1 MMKDP
6 YEILGVAKS
15 TGQDAIKKAYHR
27 LAKEL
32 HPDLNPGDKIVE
44 QHFKEV
50 VAAYDLL
57 SEPEKRRRYDQGEI
71 NADGSERPGA
81 RFQRAYAHAGPGG
94 FDFRESDA
102 DVSEVFADLFG
113 RKKRGWHW
121 SATEKG
127 QDIRLALRLTFL
139 DAANGASRRIQL
151 QDGKSLDVNIPPGIE
166 DGGTLR
172 LKGQGLPGF
181 GNGSPGDVYIE
192 VQVDPH
198 HQFERQGLDI
208 YLELPVTLSEAVIGA
223 RVSVPT
229 IGKNVMV
236 TIPAGSNTGTKLR
249 LKSRG
254 IAGSKGNGRGDQY
267 VLLRVVLPG
276 KPDDELTEFV
286 REWAQTH
293 DYKVRTGDGTN

>member
-15 TGQDAIKKAYHR
+15 ASQDEIKKAYHR

-50 VAAYDLL
+50 VSAYDLL

-94 FDFRESDA
+94 FDFKESDA
-102 DVSEVFADLFG
+102 DISEVFADLFG
-113 RKKRGWHW
+113 RQKRGWHW
-121 SATEKG
+121 STAAKG
-127 QDIRLALRLTFL
+127 QDLRLALRLSFL
-139 DAANGASRRIQL
+139 EAANGVSRRIQL
-151 QDGKSLDVNIPPGIE
+151 HDGKSLDVNIPPGME

-172 LKGQGLPGF
+172 LKGQGLPGQ
-181 GNGSPGDVYIE
+181 GNGAPGDVFIE
-192 VQVDPH
+192 VQIDPH
-198 HQFERQGLDI
+198 HLFERQGVDI
-208 YLELPVTLSEAVIGA
+208 YLELPVTLGEAVVGA

-249 LKSRG
+249 LKGKG
-254 IAGSKGNGRGDQY
+254 IAGAKGSRHGDQY
-267 VLLRVVLPG
+267 VTLRVVLPD
-276 KPDDELTEFV
+276 KPDDELTAFV
-286 REWAQTH
+286 REWSPTH
-293 DYKVRTGDGTN
+293 DYKVRSDGGTD